1 MKLLHDP
8 DLRRELLCF
17 GAATLLLPLAA
28 LPISP
33 AAAGAVLLCALC
45 FDGLHLLSLRRRQR
59 RMTRLSAELN
69 AILRGDRTPSLEDY
83 TEGELA
89 VLRSELQKLL
99 TGLRAA
105 NDALRQD
112 RQKLADALADV
123 SHQLRTPLTSV
134 RLVVSMLSDPS
145 LTRERRMALLQELNR
160 LVERTDWLL
169 DALLKLSRLEAGAV
183 TLHLQ
188 PLSAA
193 ELLRRASAPLELS
206 MELRDQRLVLEP
218 GDAVLQ
224 ADLYW
229 TAEALGN
236 ILKNC
241 AEHTPAG
248 GTVTVRAEQT
258 ALYTQLTV
266 TDTGPGF
273 LPEEL
278 PRLFERFYKG
288 KNSGA
293 DSFGI
298 GLALARRIVVEQNGT
313 VKAANRPE
321 GGAAFTLRFPVS

>member
-69 AILRGDRTPSLEDY
+69 AILRGDRTLSLEDY